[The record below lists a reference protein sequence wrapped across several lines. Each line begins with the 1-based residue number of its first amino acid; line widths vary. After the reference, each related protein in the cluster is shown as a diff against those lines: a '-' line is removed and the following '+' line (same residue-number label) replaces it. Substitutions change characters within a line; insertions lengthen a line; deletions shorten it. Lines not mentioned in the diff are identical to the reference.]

1 MSQGDKTLKK
11 KNQIP
16 QGKHFVTILISIYY
30 AYRECDKNWMDSHSF
45 LIAKKSR
52 ISSFSPISSFLNGK
66 TNWKRGVANLKTKC
80 QIAIKVRG
88 IKQSTAIK
96 LVNLILVAI
105 TDFKLRCILIST
117 MQGSRVAKNLQRLFP
132 IAIRQR
138 IAMSFF
144 STGFIWSNY
153 PLFDIAPQLDAQV

>member
-1 MSQGDKTLKK
+1 MSQGDKTLKE

-52 ISSFSPISSFLNGK
+52 ISSFLNGK

-96 LVNLILVAI
+96 LVNPILVAI

-144 STGFIWSNY
+144 STGFI
-153 PLFDIAPQLDAQV
+153 